1 MRGDLLVCEA
11 AAAQFGDV
19 ECDVVRQESRSA
31 EARAS
36 CPRGCKCGARSLR
49 DQSPLEL
56 RKGDLHGHH
65 HFADWRYEVDG
76 AVDRDERPSLR
87 LCVVEQAK
95 EVASPRLR
103 AGFCSLLGCRSDA
116 VTLDLLLALS
126 LCPAECPVGRAK
138 DVHLPGNHR
147 ERPLG

>member
-103 AGFCSLLGCRSDA
+103 
-116 VTLDLLLALS
+116 VDLLLALS

>member
-19 ECDVVRQESRSA
+19 ECDVVRQESRLA
-31 EARAS
+31 EARALAAAS
-36 CPRGCKCGARSLR
+36 AARVRFEISR
-49 DQSPLEL
+49 RSNCAKATCTVTIISPTGVM
-56 RKGDLHGHH
+56 K
-65 HFADWRYEVDG
+65 VDG

-103 AGFCSLLGCRSDA
+103 
-116 VTLDLLLALS
+116 VDLLLALS